1 MALQASVSAEEI
13 AFPQF
18 KELVFGKDE
27 KMDFSRLAE
36 VKAPTADE
44 RQKAYEQ
51 VEHLSNPRRLDL
63 AQLNSTELDM
73 FRARNRWRDLLKKH
87 TKDIQQE
94 LKHCELAGSFKVEP
108 GTLMKVI

>member
-1 MALQASVSAEEI
+1 
-13 AFPQF
+13 
-18 KELVFGKDE
+18 VFGKDE
-27 KMDFSRLAE
+27 RMDFQRLSD
-36 VKAPTADE
+36 VKAPTVDQ
-44 RQKAYEQ
+44 RRTTYEE

-63 AQLNSTELDM
+63 AQLNSSELDM

-94 LKHCELAGSFKVEP
+94 LKHCERAGSFKVEP